1 MAGSMRLGL
10 ASGIVGLGVL
20 AGCGT
25 TYAIPKASD
34 PEISKATQMFEEA
47 QQNTSRRILSDDE
60 AERRFSR
67 VLRRVKPAG
76 ERVCE
81 EATANQEDFICNVD
95 IQIDTKMSVRNAY
108 FTYSNGAPVIRMSMP
123 LIKDTT
129 SDDEVAFVMSHEFGH
144 LIGQHIEKQR
154 KQALTG
160 ALILGAIT
168 AYGNTYAASAGQYYD
183 PNSVAR
189 NMELGAAVGSKAYS
203 QTYELESDTLAVYI
217 AKAAGY
223 DPIKG
228 AEFFARPEDVRTSQG
243 NLSFWGTHPPD
254 EKRLATV
261 IAATKLFE
269 INGGKLKPK

>member
-1 MAGSMRLGL
+1 MTKQREGL
-10 ASGIVGLGVL
+10 VVFYEELSRQEKEFVKRQPQIKKISFATLIFKL
-20 AGCGT
+20 
-25 TYAIPKASD
+25 IPKCLF
-34 PEISKATQMFEEA
+34 ATP
-47 QQNTSRRILSDDE
+47 TSHI
-60 AERRFSR
+60 AM
-67 VLRRVKPAG
+67 
-76 ERVCE
+76 
-81 EATANQEDFICNVD
+81 TH
-95 IQIDTKMSVRNAY
+95 
-108 FTYSNGAPVIRMSMP
+108 PVIRMSMP

-183 PNSVAR
+183 PNSVAK

-254 EKRLATV
+254 EKTFSNRHCCNKIV
-261 IAATKLFE
+261 
-269 INGGKLKPK
+269 